1 HMGDDMTLTVYAG
14 ELQGIV
20 LALEM
25 AQADKENGNHRSK
38 VFIHTDNQAAIRSS
52 AKPKGKSGAYLLEI
66 IADKTQAL
74 REQGLDVELRWVP
87 AH

>member
-1 HMGDDMTLTVYAG
+1 YIGDDTISTVYAG

-25 AQADKENGNHRSK
+25 AQTDKQNGHRRSK

-52 AKPKGKSGAYLLEI
+52 AKPKGKSGAYLLKS